1 MIRAEQIPD
10 EVVEVAAKAI
20 YEAWCAFHG
29 VTKTSMPWEDIDD
42 EERQA
47 CIAEAI
53 ASIVAALNAWPEAK
67 RVKGYFTHDTDY
79 YEPAFIL
86 PLPQKA
92 SDD

>member
-10 EVVEVAAKAI
+10 EVVEAAAKAI

-53 ASIVAALNAWPEAK
+53 ASIASALNAWPGVEIRPTFEPS
-67 RVKGYFTHDTDY
+67 RV
-79 YEPAFIL
+79 IL
-86 PLPQKA
+86 PLPLEA
-92 SDD
+92 SDE

>member
-10 EVVEVAAKAI
+10 EVVEAAAKAI

-53 ASIVAALNAWPEAK
+53 ASIASALNAWPGVTTTSWFENGVRKAALNI
-67 RVKGYFTHDTDY
+67 
-79 YEPAFIL
+79 PL
-86 PLPQKA
+86 PLEA
-92 SDD
+92 SDE